1 MMECVLSVEIKAAL
15 VSDFPEQQKVNQGRN
30 CTGEWIV
37 DVTELTML
45 FFGGSTVEVLGALG

>member
-1 MMECVLSVEIKAAL
+1 MEIKAAL
-15 VSDFPEQQKVNQGRN
+15 VSVFPEQQKVNQGRN